1 MAAAESD
8 EQAIGDVEEIVAADI
23 EIIPLLVDF
32 ADVVIVLEN
41 RVAAGVNRCAAVRF
55 GERLEIGKTRG
66 VHPAGRNDVSG
77 ERSPGPRV
85 IAARNTFAKSL
96 VVHKEKELVL
106 QDGPAQS
113 AAELIA
119 VVSGSAVVV
128 EEVARV

>member
-85 IAARNTFAKSL
+85 ENRNRGDRKSTRLNSSHL
-96 VVHKEKELVL
+96 VI
-106 QDGPAQS
+106 S
-113 AAELIA
+113 YA
-119 VVSGSAVVV
+119 VFCLKKKKH
-128 EEVARV
+128 RQNQQK

>member
-55 GERLEIGKTRG
+55 GERLEIGTTRG
-66 VHPAGRNDVSG
+66 VHPAGSNSEILPWRMRSVGTVAVSLLPG
-77 ERSPGPRV
+77 TRLRSPW
-85 IAARNTFAKSL
+85 
-96 VVHKEKELVL
+96 
-106 QDGPAQS
+106 
-113 AAELIA
+113 
-119 VVSGSAVVV
+119 
-128 EEVARV
+128 

>member
-77 ERSPGPRV
+77 ERSPGDR
-85 IAARNTFAKSL
+85 KSVGEGKDVGL
-96 VVHKEKELVL
+96 GVRGEAGLDVVWCDLYGDH
-106 QDGPAQS
+106 
-113 AAELIA
+113 
-119 VVSGSAVVV
+119 
-128 EEVARV
+128 

>member
-55 GERLEIGKTRG
+55 GERLEIGKTGG
-66 VHPAGRNDVSG
+66 VHPAGRSDGSGHRSTGTCVQTRKRVGSVGGQVSW
-77 ERSPGPRV
+77 R
-85 IAARNTFAKSL
+85 ARQRGCS
-96 VVHKEKELVL
+96 
-106 QDGPAQS
+106 
-113 AAELIA
+113 
-119 VVSGSAVVV
+119 
-128 EEVARV
+128 